1 MPITNTKYA
10 FSGVQ
15 STTSPQIIYTETQQP
30 AKQEQVKSI
39 YSNFWNLF
47 DTDPNQADIQ
57 VDYNQLINK
66 KWLQDQNNLLK
77 IAGGPGFNEKDFRK
91 LGEAALNYKKYYD
104 ENGEYIG
111 NNTRKALKAKEVYD
125 KYLARVGQFAQSL
138 KQKRYKIDE
147 NGNPVLVYEGAEGF
161 KDGYNTA
168 DEAKAAYA
176 QQQQYNKDARSWAGR
191 NYMDKKDWGALKYEQ
206 ENKFTNHDTV
216 IDHLVSLA
224 GPNISEE
231 LIAQAKRGSTW
242 GKASNQ
248 IFQAALD
255 NLAKTNYREAKALY
269 NSING
274 LYGKNDKNF
283 QFFNNTS
290 LYDGSNA
297 FTNANKRNWLE
308 SEAGVADVTNF
319 YQNNND
325 PKLNGYDDDY
335 QDYLKEQEK
344 YKKWQKEN
352 GGFGASYS
360 TQFKQGG
367 KMNKYQ
373 QGGQAPTAAQ
383 MVLQA
388 LSAAQQGDQSGL
400 QQLFSDKKTA
410 QAVIQQ
416 LQKEAQEGSEEAIQ
430 ALEAL
435 KQIMSGSK
443 KQATMAQK
451 GAKLSYIHRL
461 ATGCPPG
468 MEITYFKRGG
478 RLCKA
483 CIEKAKKAKEGASL
497 DNIIAKNKRRYPGI
511 TDDQAAGRAPIRKN
525 GKDYYLDG
533 DGVLGEAS
541 KKGKYGFGGFLEYFK
556 SGGKNSVK
564 RVSKE
569 ITDDGYEMKFSDGT
583 SSNYG
588 RNPMNGKSV
597 AIGRDGKTYKGE
609 KADSVLIN
617 DSQKTVPAIK
627 ANKKKSMACGGKAK
641 KPKCGTKA
649 KCGAE
654 LEKCGGKTPMT
665 KCGGKAPMDKCGGKT
680 TLAKCGTELKK
691 CGGKAKKSSPKK
703 PVVNKDKCGGKAKK
717 HAIGGNLEL
726 LKYMILNYNK

>member
-1 MPITNTKYA
+1 MPGETEFTLGELQSGIPTNVRYA
-10 FSGVQ
+10 SPENPIQ
-15 STTSPQIIYTETQQP
+15 RAPIKTTYT
-30 AKQEQVKSI
+30 
-39 YSNFWNLF
+39 NFQDLF
-47 DTDPNQADIQ
+47 DTNRDARDGIQ
-57 VDYNQLINK
+57 LDSNNLINND
-66 KWLQDQNNLLK
+66 WLESKYYELIRLGNLEYNKEHLK
-77 IAGGPGFNEKDFRK
+77 YLKN
-91 LGEAALNYKKYYD
+91 LGKAALNYYKYFENDNPISGVNPKKAYNAQKEFD
-104 ENGEYIG
+104 
-111 NNTRKALKAKEVYD
+111 RAKKVVLD
-125 KYLARVGQFAQSL
+125 WTQSL

-147 NGNPVLVYEGAEGF
+147 NGNPILVYEGT
-161 KDGYNTA
+161 KDFDKDSYNTA
-168 DEAKAAYA
+168 EEAKAAYA
-176 QQQQYNKDARSWAGR
+176 QQQQYNKDARSWAGK
-191 NYMDKKDWGALKYEQ
+191 NYMEKNDWDALEYNPATSFKD
-206 ENKFTNHDTV
+206 HDAV
-216 IDHLVSLA
+216 IDHFVGLA
-224 GPNISEE
+224 GDNISQET
-231 LIAQAKRGSTW
+231 IDKAKKGGIW
-242 GKASNQ
+242 GNASNQ

-255 NLAKTNYREAKALY
+255 NLAKTDYREARALY
-269 NSING
+269 NSIRNKYSDTG
-274 LYGKNDKNF
+274 SFRFEKGA
-283 QFFNNTS
+283 T

-297 FTNANKRNWLE
+297 FTGANKRNWLE
-308 SEAGVADVTNF
+308 SKKGVDDVNQF
-319 YQNNND
+319 YKTYHGD
-325 PKLNGYDDDY
+325 SGYMDDY
-335 QDYLKEQEK
+335 QDYVKKQKEVAD
-344 YKKWQKEN
+344 WQKEN

-435 KQIMSGSK
+435 KQIMGGSK

-468 MEITYFKRGG
+468 MEMTYFKKGG

-497 DNIIAKNKRRYPGI
+497 NNIIAKNKERYPGI
-511 TDDQAAGRAPIRKN
+511 TNDQAAGRAPIRKN
-525 GKDYYLDG
+525 GKDYYLGG
-533 DGVLGEAS
+533 DGVLSEAPKRS
-541 KKGKYGFGGFLEYFK
+541 KYGFGGFFEYFK
-556 SGGKNSVK
+556 
-564 RVSKE
+564 
-569 ITDDGYEMKFSDGT
+569 
-583 SSNYG
+583 
-588 RNPMNGKSV
+588 
-597 AIGRDGKTYKGE
+597 
-609 KADSVLIN
+609 
-617 DSQKTVPAIK
+617 
-627 ANKKKSMACGGKAK
+627 CGGKPK

-654 LEKCGGKTPMT
+654 LEKCGGKTPMDKCGGKTPMT

-703 PVVNKDKCGGKAKK
+703 SVVNKDKCGGKAKK

>member
-1 MPITNTKYA
+1 MADPNTNTTYS
-10 FSGVQ
+10 FSGIQ
-15 STTSPQIIYTETQQP
+15 STTSPQIIYSQTQQP

-39 YSNFWNLF
+39 YSNFWDLF
-47 DTDPNQADIQ
+47 DEDPNQADIQ
-57 VDYNQLINK
+57 VDYNKLMDK

-77 IAGGPGFNEKDFRK
+77 IAGGTGFNEKDFRK
-91 LGEAALNYKKYYD
+91 LGEAALKYKQYYGP
-104 ENGEYIG
+104 NGEYIG
-111 NNTRKALKAKEVYD
+111 NDTKKALKAKEVYD

-138 KQKRYKIDE
+138 KQKRYTVDKD
-147 NGNPVLVYEGAEGF
+147 GNPVLVYEGAEGF
-161 KDGYNTA
+161 NDGYNTA

-176 QQQQYNKDARSWAGR
+176 QQQQYNKNARSWAGR
-191 NYMDKKDWGALKYEQ
+191 NYMEKKDWGALKYEQ
-206 ENKFTNHDTV
+206 ENKFTNHDAV

-224 GPNISEE
+224 GDNISQET
-231 LIAQAKRGSTW
+231 IDKAKKGGIW
-242 GKASNQ
+242 GNASNQ

-255 NLAKTNYREAKALY
+255 NLAKTNYRDARALY
-269 NSING
+269 NSIRNKYSSTG
-274 LYGKNDKNF
+274 SFRFEKGA
-283 QFFNNTS
+283 T

-443 KQATMAQK
+443 KQATIAQK

-461 ATGCPPG
+461 ATGCPAG

-483 CIEKAKKAKEGASL
+483 CIEKAKKAKEGASGDRVL
-497 DNIIAKNKRRYPGI
+497 SEAPKR
-511 TDDQAAGRAPIRKN
+511 
-525 GKDYYLDG
+525 
-533 DGVLGEAS
+533 S
-541 KKGKYGFGGFLEYFK
+541 KYGFGGFFEYFK
-556 SGGKNSVK
+556 SGGKNPVK

-597 AIGRDGKTYKGE
+597 AVGRDGKIYTGE

-641 KPKCGTKA
+641 KSKCGTKA

-703 PVVNKDKCGGKAKK
+703 PIVNKDKCGGKAKK

>member
-1 MPITNTKYA
+1 MPEPELNNKTNSYNYQYVFEGPRQQTPSRKTIYDQNPVNAFYGLLGWNNVSPQGINDLSSDNHLGGQEINNFLRNIHFDERSIDSRYGKGTLNRWKDTFKRWVNNRISNNNKY
-10 FSGVQ
+10 F
-15 STTSPQIIYTETQQP
+15 TSPQQAADREVLKQLMDEVNLQNVKYDPLTGNALYYGNAGYDQGVSANDWQP
-30 AKQEQVKSI
+30 ANSQ
-39 YSNFWNLF
+39 YTTAR
-47 DTDPNQADIQ
+47 D
-57 VDYNQLINK
+57 DYARSLISKEYDNY
-66 KWLQDQNNLLK
+66 LQK
-77 IAGGPGFNEKDFRK
+77 
-91 LGEAALNYKKYYD
+91 
-104 ENGEYIG
+104 
-111 NNTRKALKAKEVYD
+111 
-125 KYLARVGQFAQSL
+125 SL
-138 KQKRYKIDE
+138 KDTSWKADKQYGW
-147 NGNPVLVYEGAEGF
+147 NGDSKLTQTDVYNLIKHAG
-161 KDGYNTA
+161 
-168 DEAKAAYA
+168 
-176 QQQQYNKDARSWAGR
+176 DAGS
-191 NYMDKKDWGALKYEQ
+191 
-206 ENKFTNHDTV
+206 
-216 IDHLVSLA
+216 
-224 GPNISEE
+224 E
-231 LIAQAKRGSTW
+231 LILNKS
-242 GKASNQ
+242 
-248 IFQAALD
+248 LD
-255 NLAKTNYREAKALY
+255 AYQDSDYENFKFGDKSKEAFAKALDY
-269 NSING
+269 YKKNNPAVYNAILSSDNYGKFLGNNANYTKIDRLEPTKEGMSKWWEETKNNNQKLVNSI
-274 LYGKNDKNF
+274 DE
-283 QFFNNTS
+283 Q
-290 LYDGSNA
+290 
-297 FTNANKRNWLE
+297 ANSTANVKQYL
-308 SEAGVADVTNF
+308 
-319 YQNNND
+319 
-325 PKLNGYDDDY
+325 DD
-335 QDYLKEQEK
+335 
-344 YKKWQKEN
+344 QKE
-352 GGFGASYS
+352 AQQRQS
-360 TQFKQGG
+360 TPAKFTSANLTLFKQGG

-400 QQLFSDKKTA
+400 QQLFSNKKTA

-435 KQIMSGSK
+435 KQIMGGSK

-468 MEITYFKRGG
+468 MEMTYFKKGG

-525 GKDYYLDG
+525 GKDYYLGG
-533 DGVLGEAS
+533 DGVLSEAP
-541 KKGKYGFGGFLEYFK
+541 KKGKYGFGGFFEYFK
-556 SGGKNSVK
+556 SGGKNPVK

-597 AIGRDGKTYKGE
+597 AIGRDGKTYTGE
-609 KADSVLIN
+609 KADSVLRT

-641 KPKCGTKA
+641 KSKCGTKA

-654 LEKCGGKTPMT
+654 LKKCGGKT
-665 KCGGKAPMDKCGGKT
+665 PMDKCGGKT
-680 TLAKCGTELKK
+680 TLAKCGAELEK
-691 CGGKAKKSSPKK
+691 CRGKAKKISSKK

>member
-1 MPITNTKYA
+1 MPKYDFTGIRRSTPTQTQYA
-10 FSGVQ
+10 ATQQ
-15 STTSPQIIYTETQQP
+15 STVPRTTKT
-30 AKQEQVKSI
+30 I
-39 YSNFWNLF
+39 YSNFEYLF
-47 DTDPNQADIQ
+47 DND
-57 VDYNQLINK
+57 
-66 KWLQDQNNLLK
+66 NNLDNGVTLNYNNFTNKQWLRDRNNRLK

-91 LGEAALNYKKYYD
+91 FGESALNYQKYYD
-104 ENGEYIG
+104 DQDVPLPNVDSG
-111 NNTRKALKAKEVYD
+111 KALKAKEEYE
-125 KYLARVGQFAQSL
+125 KYLTRVGQFAQSL
-138 KQKRYKIDE
+138 RQKRYGVDE
-147 NGNPVLVYEGAEGF
+147 NGNPIEYYEGEKEFTEGD
-161 KDGYNTA
+161 KYNTA
-168 DEAKAAYA
+168 DEARAAYA
-176 QQQQYNKDARSWAGR
+176 QQQQYNKDARAWAGK
-191 NYMDKKDWGALKYEQ
+191 NYMENSKYWNDQNVYDKNLEGTHENVINKLAEIAGINDSDLISKAKSGNVWGANSDAIFQKAV
-206 ENKFTNHDTV
+206 DT
-216 IDHLVSLA
+216 LA
-224 GPNISEE
+224 
-231 LIAQAKRGSTW
+231 AKDYKQAVQLY
-242 GKASNQ
+242 NQ
-248 IFQAALD
+248 I
-255 NLAKTNYREAKALY
+255 K
-269 NSING
+269 G
-274 LYGKNDKNF
+274 MYGNDKSLQFVKNF
-283 QFFNNTS
+283 T
-290 LYDGSNA
+290 LYDGRNA
-297 FTNANKRNWLE
+297 FTNTNKRNWLE
-308 SEAGVADVTNF
+308 SEAGVNDVDQF
-319 YQNNND
+319 YQTY
-325 PKLNGYDDDY
+325 NGNPGYMDDY
-335 QDYLKEQEK
+335 QDYVKKQKEVAD
-344 YKKWQKEN
+344 WQKKN
-352 GGFGASYS
+352 GGFGASYG

-373 QGGQAPTAAQ
+373 QGGQAPTAAK

-400 QQLFSDKKTA
+400 QKLFSDKKTA

-435 KQIMSGSK
+435 KQIMGGSK

-468 MEITYFKRGG
+468 TEMTYFKKGG

-497 DNIIAKNKRRYPGI
+497 DSIIAKNKKRYPGI

-525 GKDYYLDG
+525 GKDYYLGG

-556 SGGKNSVK
+556 SGGKNPVK

-597 AIGRDGKTYKGE
+597 AIGRDGKTYTGE
-609 KADSVLIN
+609 KADSVLRT

-627 ANKKKSMACGGKAK
+627 ANKKKSMA
-641 KPKCGTKA
+641 
-649 KCGAE
+649 
-654 LEKCGGKTPMT
+654 
-665 KCGGKAPMDKCGGKT
+665 
-680 TLAKCGTELKK
+680 

-726 LKYMILNYNK
+726 LKSMILNYNK

>member
-1 MPITNTKYA
+1 MPNYSFTGIERDTPTQTQYA
-10 FSGVQ
+10 A
-15 STTSPQIIYTETQQP
+15 TQQP
-30 AKQEQVKSI
+30 TPSRTTKTI
-39 YSNFWNLF
+39 YSNFEDLF
-47 DTDPNQADIQ
+47 DDDNNIDNGVTLN
-57 VDYNQLINK
+57 YNNFTNK
-66 KWLQDQNNLLK
+66 QWLRDRNNRLK

-91 LGEAALNYKKYYD
+91 FGESALNYQKYYTDKD
-104 ENGEYIG
+104 ELRSDVDSG
-111 NNTRKALKAKEVYD
+111 KALKAKEEYE
-125 KYLARVGQFAQSL
+125 KYRARVGQFAQGL
-138 KQKRYKIDE
+138 RQKRYGVDE
-147 NGNPVLVYEGAEGF
+147 NGNPIEYYEGEEEF
-161 KDGYNTA
+161 NKEDKYNTA
-168 DEAKAAYA
+168 EEAKAAYA

-191 NYMDKKDWGALKYEQ
+191 NYMEKKDWNALQYDPAAS
-206 ENKFTNHDTV
+206 FTDHDAV

-224 GPNISEE
+224 GDNISQET
-231 LIAQAKRGSTW
+231 IDKAKKGGIW
-242 GKASNQ
+242 GNASNQ

-255 NLAKTNYREAKALY
+255 NLAKTNYREARALY
-269 NSING
+269 NSIRNK
-274 LYGKNDKNF
+274 YS
-283 QFFNNTS
+283 NTGS
-290 LYDGSNA
+290 FRFEKGATLYDGSNA
-297 FTNANKRNWLE
+297 FTDANKRNWLE
-308 SEAGVADVTNF
+308 SKAGVDDVTDF
-319 YQNNND
+319 YKND
-325 PKLNGYDDDY
+325 NPEFNGYYDDY
-335 QDYLKEQEK
+335 KDYVKNQEE
-344 YKKWQKEN
+344 YKKWQKDN

-468 MEITYFKRGG
+468 MEMTYFKKGG

-497 DNIIAKNKRRYPGI
+497 NNIIAKNKERYPGI

-525 GKDYYLDG
+525 GKDYYLGG
-533 DGVLGEAS
+533 DGVLSEAP
-541 KKGKYGFGGFLEYFK
+541 KKGKYGFGGFFEYFK
-556 SGGKNSVK
+556 SGGKNPVK

-597 AIGRDGKTYKGE
+597 AIGRDGKTYTGE
-609 KADSVLIN
+609 KADSVLRT
-617 DSQKTVPAIK
+617 DSQKTVPAIR

-641 KPKCGTKA
+641 KSKCGTKA

-654 LEKCGGKTPMT
+654 LKKCGGKT
-665 KCGGKAPMDKCGGKT
+665 PMDKCGGKT
-680 TLAKCGTELKK
+680 TLAKCGAELEK
-691 CGGKAKKSSPKK
+691 CGGKAKKISSKK

>member
-1 MPITNTKYA
+1 MSVPDLNNQTNSYNYQYVFEGPRQQTPSRGTIYDQNPVNA
-10 FSGVQ
+10 FYGLLGWNNV
-15 STTSPQIIYTETQQP
+15 SPQGINDLSSDNHLGG
-30 AKQEQVKSI
+30 QEINNFLRNIHFDERSI
-39 YSNFWNLF
+39 DSRYGKGTLNRWKDTFKRWVNNRISNNNKYSNSPQQATDRQVLKQLMDEVNLQNVKYDPLTGNALYYGNAGYDQGVSDNDWQAANSQYTTARENYAKSLIANKYNDYLNQKLKDDSWKS
-47 DTDPNQADIQ
+47 DTSYGWDETVGLTQANAYRLIQ
-57 VDYNQLINK
+57 R
-66 KWLQDQNNLLK
+66 
-77 IAGGPGFNEKDFRK
+77 AGQ
-91 LGEAALNYKKYYD
+91 
-104 ENGEYIG
+104 ENGLVLGNGKTLSSY
-111 NNTRKALKAKEVYD
+111 NNTDLNNFKFGD
-125 KYLARVGQFAQSL
+125 KSKVAFG
-138 KQKRYKIDE
+138 E
-147 NGNPVLVYEGAEGF
+147 
-161 KDGYNTA
+161 
-168 DEAKAAYA
+168 
-176 QQQQYNKDARSWAGR
+176 
-191 NYMDKKDWGALKYEQ
+191 ALKYY
-206 ENKFTNHDTV
+206 
-216 IDHLVSLA
+216 
-224 GPNISEE
+224 
-231 LIAQAKRGSTW
+231 
-242 GKASNQ
+242 
-248 IFQAALD
+248 
-255 NLAKTNYREAKALY
+255 KTKNPALY
-269 NSING
+269 NAII
-274 LYGKNDKNF
+274 KDKNF
-283 QFFNNTS
+283 TKLMGNGNYTEIKD
-290 LYDGSNA
+290 L
-297 FTNANKRNWLE
+297 
-308 SEAGVADVTNF
+308 
-319 YQNNND
+319 D
-325 PKLNGYDDDY
+325 PKQEGLGEWWNTIGKLNLTLVNEIDKRANSTQEVG
-335 QDYLKEQEK
+335 DYLEAQ
-344 YKKWQKEN
+344 QKAQQRQN
-352 GGFGASYS
+352 TPAKFTSANL
-360 TQFKQGG
+360 TLFKQGG

-373 QGGQAPTAAQ
+373 QGGQAPTAAK

-435 KQIMSGSK
+435 KQIMGGSK

-468 MEITYFKRGG
+468 TEMTYFKKGG

-497 DNIIAKNKRRYPGI
+497 DSIIAKNKKRYPGI

-556 SGGKNSVK
+556 SGGKNPVK

-597 AIGRDGKTYKGE
+597 AIGRDGKTYTGE
-609 KADSVLIN
+609 KADSVLRT

-641 KPKCGTKA
+641 K
-649 KCGAE
+649 
-654 LEKCGGKTPMT
+654 
-665 KCGGKAPMDKCGGKT
+665 
-680 TLAKCGTELKK
+680 
-691 CGGKAKKSSPKK
+691 SSPKK
-703 PVVNKDKCGGKAKK
+703 PAVKKDMCGGKAKK

-726 LKYMILNYNK
+726 LKSMILNYNK

>member
-1 MPITNTKYA
+1 MGNETGGRQITGYDINGAVYGTPTQLTY
-10 FSGVQ
+10 SG
-15 STTSPQIIYTETQQP
+15 QQP
-30 AKQEQVKSI
+30 YRTKQEIPSI
-39 YSNFWNLF
+39 YSNYAQELDIDPSTPGIQAEAGNL
-47 DTDPNQADIQ
+47 T
-57 VDYNQLINK
+57 NK
-66 KWLQDQNNLLK
+66 KWLENTINKFMITNSDFSEDQAKIFRDQLYGYGKTLNEYNKYFDKSGNPISGINLK
-77 IAGGPGFNEKDFRK
+77 KAREAKRRF
-91 LGEAALNYKKYYD
+91 EAAQ
-104 ENGEYIG
+104 
-111 NNTRKALKAKEVYD
+111 NTL
-125 KYLARVGQFAQSL
+125 GQTVQGM
-138 KQKRYKIDE
+138 KQVRYGVDE
-147 NGNPVLVYEGAEGF
+147 NGNTIKYYEGDKGFGEEG
-161 KDGYNTA
+161 KNYNTA
-168 DEAKAAYA
+168 EEATAAY
-176 QQQQYNKDARSWAGR
+176 QKQQQYNKDARSWAGR
-191 NYMDKKDWGALKYEQ
+191 NYMEKKDWDKLEYNPATSFKDH
-206 ENKFTNHDTV
+206 NAV

-224 GPNISEE
+224 GDNISKET
-231 LIAQAKRGSTW
+231 IDKAKKGGIW
-242 GKASNQ
+242 GNASNQ

-255 NLAKTNYREAKALY
+255 NLAKTDYREARALY
-269 NSING
+269 NSIRNKYSGTGSFRFENG
-274 LYGKNDKNF
+274 A
-283 QFFNNTS
+283 T

-297 FTNANKRNWLE
+297 FTDANKRNWLE
-308 SEAGVADVTNF
+308 SKKGVDDVNQF
-319 YQNNND
+319 YQNSND
-325 PKLNGYDDDY
+325 TPGYMDDY
-335 QDYLKEQEK
+335 QDYVKKQKEVAD
-344 YKKWQKEN
+344 WQKEN

-435 KQIMSGSK
+435 KQIMSRSK

-468 MEITYFKRGG
+468 MEMTYFKKGG

-483 CIEKAKKAKEGASL
+483 CIEKAKKAKEGAS
-497 DNIIAKNKRRYPGI
+497 
-511 TDDQAAGRAPIRKN
+511 
-525 GKDYYLDG
+525 G
-533 DGVLGEAS
+533 DGVLSEAPKRS
-541 KKGKYGFGGFLEYFK
+541 KYGFGGFFEYFK
-556 SGGKNSVK
+556 
-564 RVSKE
+564 
-569 ITDDGYEMKFSDGT
+569 
-583 SSNYG
+583 
-588 RNPMNGKSV
+588 
-597 AIGRDGKTYKGE
+597 
-609 KADSVLIN
+609 
-617 DSQKTVPAIK
+617 
-627 ANKKKSMACGGKAK
+627 CGGKPK
-641 KPKCGTKA
+641 KSKCGTKA

-654 LEKCGGKTPMT
+654 LEKCGGKTPMDKCGGKTPMT

>member
-1 MPITNTKYA
+1 MGLTFFGEQEETPSKVIFAETQGHTKRNDTP
-10 FSGVQ
+10 S
-15 STTSPQIIYTETQQP
+15 IYTNYL
-30 AKQEQVKSI
+30 K
-39 YSNFWNLF
+39 FF
-47 DTDPNQADIQ
+47 DDDLKTDGPQLNYQKLADKKYLR
-57 VDYNQLINK
+57 DIN
-66 KWLQDQNNLLK
+66 NRMR

-91 LGEAALNYKKYYD
+91 FGKSALNYQKYYNIDTD
-104 ENGEYIG
+104 ELLEGVDTG
-111 NNTRKALKAKEVYD
+111 KALKAKEEYE
-125 KYLARVGQFAQSL
+125 KYRAIAGKYAQSL
-138 KQKRYKIDE
+138 RQKRYGVDKD
-147 NGNPVLVYEGAEGF
+147 GNPVEYWEGEKGF
-161 KDGYNTA
+161 GEDGKNYNTA
-168 DEAKAAYA
+168 EEATAAYA

-191 NYMDKKDWGALKYEQ
+191 NYMEKKNWDTLEYKPATSFKD
-206 ENKFTNHDTV
+206 HDAV

-224 GPNISEE
+224 GDNISQET
-231 LIAQAKRGSTW
+231 IDKAKKGGIW
-242 GKASNQ
+242 GNASNQ

-255 NLAKTNYREAKALY
+255 NLAKTDYREARALY
-269 NSING
+269 NSIRNK
-274 LYGKNDKNF
+274 YS
-283 QFFNNTS
+283 NTGS
-290 LYDGSNA
+290 FRFEKGATLYDGSKA
-297 FTNANKRNWLE
+297 FTGANKRNWLE
-308 SEAGVADVTNF
+308 SKKGVDDVNQF
-319 YQNNND
+319 YETYHGD
-325 PKLNGYDDDY
+325 SGYMDDY
-335 QDYLKEQEK
+335 QDYVKEQKEVAD
-344 YKKWQKEN
+344 WQKEN

-435 KQIMSGSK
+435 KQIMSRSK
-443 KQATMAQK
+443 KQATMAQR

-525 GKDYYLDG
+525 GKDYYLGG
-533 DGVLGEAS
+533 DGVLSEAPKRS
-541 KKGKYGFGGFLEYFK
+541 KYGFGGFFEYFK
-556 SGGKNSVK
+556 SGGKNPVK

-597 AIGRDGKTYKGE
+597 AIGRDGKTYTGE
-609 KADSVLIN
+609 KADSVLRT

-641 KPKCGTKA
+641 KSKCGTKA

-654 LEKCGGKTPMT
+654 LKKCGGKT
-665 KCGGKAPMDKCGGKT
+665 PMDKCGGKT
-680 TLAKCGTELKK
+680 TLAKCGAELEK
-691 CGGKAKKSSPKK
+691 CGGKAKKISSKK
-703 PVVNKDKCGGKAKK
+703 PAVNKDKCGGKAKK

>member
-1 MPITNTKYA
+1 MPDFKYS
-10 FSGVQ
+10 FNGIER
-15 STTSPQIIYTETQQP
+15 STPVLIQYAAPQQPTSPKRTDT
-30 AKQEQVKSI
+30 I
-39 YSNFWNLF
+39 YSNYENLF
-47 DTDPNQADIQ
+47 DDDNDPSNGTTLN
-57 VDYNQLINK
+57 Y
-66 KWLQDQNNLLK
+66 NNLTNKQWLRDRNNRLK

-91 LGEAALNYKKYYD
+91 FGESALNYYKYYNSQND
-104 ENGEYIG
+104 LLPNVDSG
-111 NNTRKALKAKEVYD
+111 KALKAKEEYE
-125 KYLARVGQFAQSL
+125 KYMTRVGQFAQGL
-138 KQKRYKIDE
+138 RQKRYGVDE
-147 NGNPVLVYEGAEGF
+147 NGNPIEYYEGEKEFTEGG
-161 KDGYNTA
+161 KYNTA
-168 DEAKAAYA
+168 DEARAAYA

-191 NYMDKKDWGALKYEQ
+191 NYMDNSNYWNAQNVYDQNLGVTHENVINKLAEIAGINNSDLISKAKSGNVWGANSDAIFK
-206 ENKFTNHDTV
+206 KAVDT
-216 IDHLVSLA
+216 LA
-224 GPNISEE
+224 
-231 LIAQAKRGSTW
+231 AKDYK
-242 GKASNQ
+242 KAIQ
-248 IFQAALD
+248 
-255 NLAKTNYREAKALY
+255 LY
-269 NSING
+269 NQVKG
-274 LYGKNDKNF
+274 MYGSDKQLKFAKNS
-283 QFFNNTS
+283 T

-297 FTNANKRNWLE
+297 FTDANKRNWLE
-308 SEAGVADVTNF
+308 SKAGVEDVNQF
-319 YQNNND
+319 YANS
-325 PKLNGYDDDY
+325 NGNPGYMDDY
-335 QDYLKEQEK
+335 QDYVKKQKEAAD
-344 YKKWQKEN
+344 WQKKN
-352 GGFGASYS
+352 GGFGASYG

-373 QGGQAPTAAQ
+373 QGGQAPTAAK

-435 KQIMSGSK
+435 KQIMGGSK

-468 MEITYFKRGG
+468 TEMTYFKKGG

-497 DNIIAKNKRRYPGI
+497 NSIIAKNKKRYPGI
-511 TDDQAAGRAPIRKN
+511 TDDQAARRAP
-525 GKDYYLDG
+525 
-533 DGVLGEAS
+533 

-556 SGGKNSVK
+556 SGGKNPVK

-597 AIGRDGKTYKGE
+597 AIGRDGKTYTGE
-609 KADSVLIN
+609 KADSVLRT

-641 KPKCGTKA
+641 K
-649 KCGAE
+649 
-654 LEKCGGKTPMT
+654 
-665 KCGGKAPMDKCGGKT
+665 
-680 TLAKCGTELKK
+680 
-691 CGGKAKKSSPKK
+691 SSPKK
-703 PVVNKDKCGGKAKK
+703 PAVKKDMCGGKAKK

-726 LKYMILNYNK
+726 LKSMILNYNK

>member
-1 MPITNTKYA
+1 MPGETEFTLGELQSGIPTNVRYA
-10 FSGVQ
+10 SPENPIQ
-15 STTSPQIIYTETQQP
+15 RAPIKTTYT
-30 AKQEQVKSI
+30 
-39 YSNFWNLF
+39 NFQDLF
-47 DTDPNQADIQ
+47 DTNRDARDGIQ
-57 VDYNQLINK
+57 LDSNNLINND
-66 KWLQDQNNLLK
+66 WLESKYYELIRLGNLGYNKEHLK
-77 IAGGPGFNEKDFRK
+77 YLKN
-91 LGEAALNYKKYYD
+91 LGKAALNYQKYFENDNPISGMNPKKAY
-104 ENGEYIG
+104 N
-111 NNTRKALKAKEVYD
+111 AKKEFDRAKKVVLD
-125 KYLARVGQFAQSL
+125 WTQSL

-147 NGNPVLVYEGAEGF
+147 NGNPILVYEGT
-161 KDGYNTA
+161 KDFDKDSYNTA
-168 DEAKAAYA
+168 EEAKAAYA

-191 NYMDKKDWGALKYEQ
+191 NYMEKNDWDALEYNPATSFKD
-206 ENKFTNHDTV
+206 HDAV

-224 GPNISEE
+224 GDNISQET
-231 LIAQAKRGSTW
+231 IDKAKKGGIW
-242 GKASNQ
+242 GNASNQ

-255 NLAKTNYREAKALY
+255 NLAKTDYREARALY
-269 NSING
+269 NSIRNKYSDTG
-274 LYGKNDKNF
+274 SFRFEKGA
-283 QFFNNTS
+283 T

-297 FTNANKRNWLE
+297 FTGANKRNWLE
-308 SEAGVADVTNF
+308 SKKGVDDVNQFYETYHGDAG
-319 YQNNND
+319 YM
-325 PKLNGYDDDY
+325 DDY
-335 QDYLKEQEK
+335 QDYAKKQKEVAD
-344 YKKWQKEN
+344 WQKKN

-468 MEITYFKRGG
+468 MEMTYFKKGG

-497 DNIIAKNKRRYPGI
+497 NNIIAKNKERYPGI
-511 TDDQAAGRAPIRKN
+511 TNDQAAGRAPIRKN
-525 GKDYYLDG
+525 GKDYYLGG
-533 DGVLGEAS
+533 DGVLSEAPKRS
-541 KKGKYGFGGFLEYFK
+541 KYGFGGFFEYFK
-556 SGGKNSVK
+556 
-564 RVSKE
+564 
-569 ITDDGYEMKFSDGT
+569 
-583 SSNYG
+583 
-588 RNPMNGKSV
+588 
-597 AIGRDGKTYKGE
+597 
-609 KADSVLIN
+609 
-617 DSQKTVPAIK
+617 
-627 ANKKKSMACGGKAK
+627 CGGKPK

-654 LEKCGGKTPMT
+654 LEKCGGKTPMDKCGGKTPMT

-703 PVVNKDKCGGKAKK
+703 PAVNKDKCGGKAKK

>member
-1 MPITNTKYA
+1 MPDFKYS
-10 FSGVQ
+10 FNGIER
-15 STTSPQIIYTETQQP
+15 STPVLIQYAAPQQPTSPKRTDT
-30 AKQEQVKSI
+30 I
-39 YSNFWNLF
+39 YSNYENLF
-47 DTDPNQADIQ
+47 DDDNDPSNGTTLN
-57 VDYNQLINK
+57 Y
-66 KWLQDQNNLLK
+66 NNLTNKQWLRDRNNRLK

-91 LGEAALNYKKYYD
+91 FGESALNYYKYYNSQND
-104 ENGEYIG
+104 LLPNVDSG
-111 NNTRKALKAKEVYD
+111 KALKAKEEYE
-125 KYLARVGQFAQSL
+125 KYMTRVGQFAQGL
-138 KQKRYKIDE
+138 RQKRYGVDE
-147 NGNPVLVYEGAEGF
+147 NGNPIEYYEGEKEFTEGG
-161 KDGYNTA
+161 KYNTA
-168 DEAKAAYA
+168 DEARAAYA

-191 NYMDKKDWGALKYEQ
+191 NYMDNSNYWNAQNVYDQNLGVTHENVINKLAEIAGINNSDLISKAKSGNVWGA
-206 ENKFTNHDTV
+206 NSDTIFKKAV
-216 IDHLVSLA
+216 DTLA
-224 GPNISEE
+224 
-231 LIAQAKRGSTW
+231 AKDYK
-242 GKASNQ
+242 KAIQ
-248 IFQAALD
+248 
-255 NLAKTNYREAKALY
+255 LY
-269 NSING
+269 NQVKG
-274 LYGKNDKNF
+274 MYGSDKQLKFAKNS
-283 QFFNNTS
+283 T

-297 FTNANKRNWLE
+297 FTDANKRNWLE
-308 SEAGVADVTNF
+308 SKAGVEDVNQF
-319 YQNNND
+319 YANS
-325 PKLNGYDDDY
+325 NGNPGYMDDY
-335 QDYLKEQEK
+335 QDYVKKQKEAAD
-344 YKKWQKEN
+344 WQKKN
-352 GGFGASYS
+352 GGFGASYG

-373 QGGQAPTAAQ
+373 QGGQAPTAAK

-435 KQIMSGSK
+435 KQIMGGSK

-468 MEITYFKRGG
+468 TEMTYFKKGG

-497 DNIIAKNKRRYPGI
+497 NSIIAKNKKRYPGI
-511 TDDQAAGRAPIRKN
+511 TDDQAARRAP
-525 GKDYYLDG
+525 
-533 DGVLGEAS
+533 

-556 SGGKNSVK
+556 SGGKNPVK

-597 AIGRDGKTYKGE
+597 AIGRDGKTYTGE
-609 KADSVLIN
+609 KADSVLRT

-641 KPKCGTKA
+641 K
-649 KCGAE
+649 
-654 LEKCGGKTPMT
+654 
-665 KCGGKAPMDKCGGKT
+665 
-680 TLAKCGTELKK
+680 
-691 CGGKAKKSSPKK
+691 SSPKK
-703 PVVNKDKCGGKAKK
+703 PAVKKDMCGGKAKK

-726 LKYMILNYNK
+726 LKSMILNYNK

>member
-1 MPITNTKYA
+1 MLNYEFTGIRRSTPIQTQYA
-10 FSGVQ
+10 A
-15 STTSPQIIYTETQQP
+15 TQQP
-30 AKQEQVKSI
+30 TLPRTTKTI
-39 YSNFWNLF
+39 YSNFEDLF
-47 DTDPNQADIQ
+47 DDD
-57 VDYNQLINK
+57 
-66 KWLQDQNNLLK
+66 NNLDNGVTLNYNNFTNKQWLRDRNNRLK

-91 LGEAALNYKKYYD
+91 FGESALNYYKYYND
-104 ENGEYIG
+104 QNALLPNVDSG
-111 NNTRKALKAKEVYD
+111 KALKAKEEYE
-125 KYLARVGQFAQSL
+125 KYLTRVGQFAQGL
-138 KQKRYKIDE
+138 RQKRYGVDE
-147 NGNPVLVYEGAEGF
+147 NGNPIEYYEGEKEFTEGG
-161 KDGYNTA
+161 KYNTA
-168 DEAKAAYA
+168 DEARVAYA

-191 NYMDKKDWGALKYEQ
+191 NYMEDSKYWNGQNVYDPKLGETHENVISKLAEIAGINDSDLISKAKSGNVWGDNSNAIFKKAV
-206 ENKFTNHDTV
+206 DT
-216 IDHLVSLA
+216 LA
-224 GPNISEE
+224 AKDYKKA
-231 LIAQAKRGSTW
+231 AQ
-242 GKASNQ
+242 
-248 IFQAALD
+248 
-255 NLAKTNYREAKALY
+255 LY
-269 NSING
+269 NQVKG
-274 LYGKNDKNF
+274 MYGSDKRLRFAKNS
-283 QFFNNTS
+283 T

-297 FTNANKRNWLE
+297 FTDANKRNWLE
-308 SEAGVADVTNF
+308 SEAGVDDVDQF
-319 YQNNND
+319 YQTY
-325 PKLNGYDDDY
+325 NGNPGYMDDY
-335 QDYLKEQEK
+335 QDYVKKQKEVAD
-344 YKKWQKEN
+344 WQKKN
-352 GGFGASYS
+352 GGFGASYG

-435 KQIMSGSK
+435 KQIMGRSK

-468 MEITYFKRGG
+468 MEMTYFKKGG

-497 DNIIAKNKRRYPGI
+497 GSIIAKNKKRYPGI

-525 GKDYYLDG
+525 GKDYYLGG
-533 DGVLGEAS
+533 DGVLSEAPKRS
-541 KKGKYGFGGFLEYFK
+541 KYGFGGFFEYFK
-556 SGGKNSVK
+556 SGGKNPVK

-588 RNPMNGKSV
+588 RNPINGKSV
-597 AIGRDGKTYKGE
+597 AIGRDGKTYTGE
-609 KADSVLIN
+609 KADSVLRT

-641 KPKCGTKA
+641 KSKCGTKAKCGAELKKCGGKTTLA

-654 LEKCGGKTPMT
+654 LEKCGGK
-665 KCGGKAPMDKCGGKT
+665 
-680 TLAKCGTELKK
+680 
-691 CGGKAKKSSPKK
+691 AKKISSKK
-703 PVVNKDKCGGKAKK
+703 PTVNKDRCGGKAKK

>member
-1 MPITNTKYA
+1 MAIEINKENNTENNTVTVQTPWGYSPRNQVTQVNRTPTIYDQSLTQGLSTLLQQNSSISDLSSDEHLGGQEVNRYFKAKNFNANNSEKDTFKRYMNNRKNQKYLGSSQYMYDQTVLNGMLQRANEMDARYDPLTGDKFYYGEKGYDQGVSASDWQTANSQYTTARDDYARSLISKEYDNYLQNSLKDTSWKVNNQYGWNGDSKLTQTDVYNLIKHAGDAGSDLILNKRLDAYQNNDYKNFIFGDKSKAA
-10 FSGVQ
+10 FAKALDYYKKNNPALYNAILNSSNYGEFLGNNAN
-15 STTSPQIIYTETQQP
+15 YTKIDRLEPTKEGMSKWWEETKNNNQ
-30 AKQEQVKSI
+30 KLVKSI
-39 YSNFWNLF
+39 
-47 DTDPNQADIQ
+47 DEQANSTANVKQ
-57 VDYNQLINK
+57 
-66 KWLQDQNNLLK
+66 
-77 IAGGPGFNEKDFRK
+77 
-91 LGEAALNYKKYYD
+91 
-104 ENGEYIG
+104 
-111 NNTRKALKAKEVYD
+111 
-125 KYLARVGQFAQSL
+125 YLDD
-138 KQKRYKIDE
+138 QKR
-147 NGNPVLVYEGAEGF
+147 
-161 KDGYNTA
+161 
-168 DEAKAAYA
+168 A
-176 QQQQYNKDARSWAGR
+176 QQKQSTPA
-191 NYMDKKDWGALKYEQ
+191 
-206 ENKFTNHDTV
+206 KFT
-216 IDHLVSLA
+216 SA
-224 GPNISEE
+224 
-231 LIAQAKRGSTW
+231 
-242 GKASNQ
+242 
-248 IFQAALD
+248 
-255 NLAKTNYREAKALY
+255 NLTL
-269 NSING
+269 
-274 LYGKNDKNF
+274 
-283 QFFNNTS
+283 
-290 LYDGSNA
+290 
-297 FTNANKRNWLE
+297 
-308 SEAGVADVTNF
+308 
-319 YQNNND
+319 
-325 PKLNGYDDDY
+325 
-335 QDYLKEQEK
+335 
-344 YKKWQKEN
+344 
-352 GGFGASYS
+352 
-360 TQFKQGG
+360 FKQGG

-468 MEITYFKRGG
+468 MEMTYFKKGG

-483 CIEKAKKAKEGASL
+483 CIEKAKKAKEGAS
-497 DNIIAKNKRRYPGI
+497 
-511 TDDQAAGRAPIRKN
+511 
-525 GKDYYLDG
+525 G
-533 DGVLGEAS
+533 DGVLSEAPKRS
-541 KKGKYGFGGFLEYFK
+541 KYGFGGFFEYFK
-556 SGGKNSVK
+556 SGGKNPVK

-597 AIGRDGKTYKGE
+597 AIGRDGKTYTGE
-609 KADSVLIN
+609 KADSVLRT
-617 DSQKTVPAIK
+617 DSQKTVPAIR

-641 KPKCGTKA
+641 KSKCGTKA

-680 TLAKCGTELKK
+680 ALAKCGTELKK

-703 PVVNKDKCGGKAKK
+703 PIVNKDKCGGKAKK

>member
-1 MPITNTKYA
+1 MGNPVFNLGGTQLGTNTNVTYA
-10 FSGVQ
+10 SPENYVQ
-15 STTSPQIIYTETQQP
+15 QAPDKTIYTNF
-30 AKQEQVKSI
+30 QE
-39 YSNFWNLF
+39 LF
-47 DTDPNQADIQ
+47 DDNSNAEDGIQ
-57 VDYNQLINK
+57 LNSNNLINK
-66 KWLQDQNNLLK
+66 DWLESKYYELIRRGNLEFNNENLK
-77 IAGGPGFNEKDFRK
+77 YLKN
-91 LGEAALNYKKYYD
+91 LGKAALNYQKYFSNGNPIAGVNPKKAYNAQKEFD
-104 ENGEYIG
+104 
-111 NNTRKALKAKEVYD
+111 RAKKLVLD
-125 KYLARVGQFAQSL
+125 WSQSL
-138 KQKRYKIDE
+138 KQKRYKVDE

-168 DEAKAAYA
+168 EEAKAAYA

-191 NYMDKKDWGALKYEQ
+191 NYMEKKDWDALEYDPATSFKD
-206 ENKFTNHDTV
+206 HDAV

-224 GPNISEE
+224 GNNVSQETIDK
-231 LIAQAKRGSTW
+231 AKKGGIW
-242 GKASNQ
+242 GNASNQ

-255 NLAKTNYREAKALY
+255 NLAKTDYREARALY
-269 NSING
+269 NSIHNKYSDTG
-274 LYGKNDKNF
+274 SFRFEKG
-283 QFFNNTS
+283 TT

-297 FTNANKRNWLE
+297 FTGANKRNWLE
-308 SEAGVADVTNF
+308 SKKGVDDVNQF
-319 YQNNND
+319 YETYHGD
-325 PKLNGYDDDY
+325 SGYMDDY
-335 QDYLKEQEK
+335 QDYAKKQKEVAD
-344 YKKWQKEN
+344 WQKKN

-435 KQIMSGSK
+435 KQIMSRSK

-468 MEITYFKRGG
+468 MEMTYFKRGG

-525 GKDYYLDG
+525 GKDYYLGG
-533 DGVLGEAS
+533 DGVLSEAPKRS
-541 KKGKYGFGGFLEYFK
+541 KYGFGGFFEYFK
-556 SGGKNSVK
+556 
-564 RVSKE
+564 
-569 ITDDGYEMKFSDGT
+569 
-583 SSNYG
+583 
-588 RNPMNGKSV
+588 
-597 AIGRDGKTYKGE
+597 
-609 KADSVLIN
+609 
-617 DSQKTVPAIK
+617 
-627 ANKKKSMACGGKAK
+627 CGGKPK

-654 LEKCGGKTPMT
+654 LEKCGGKTPMDKCGGKTPMT

>member
-1 MPITNTKYA
+1 MPNYSFLGIERDTPTQTQYAATQKPTPSRTTK
-10 FSGVQ
+10 
-15 STTSPQIIYTETQQP
+15 T
-30 AKQEQVKSI
+30 I
-39 YSNFWNLF
+39 YSNFENLF
-47 DTDPNQADIQ
+47 DEDNDLQNGFKLN
-57 VDYNQLINK
+57 YNNLINK
-66 KWLQDQNNLLK
+66 QWLRDRNNRLK

-91 LGEAALNYKKYYD
+91 FGEAALNYKKYYTD
-104 ENGEYIG
+104 NDEYIEG
-111 NNTRKALKAKEVYD
+111 TNTREALKAKEEFE
-125 KYLARVGQFAQSL
+125 KYRARVGQFAQGL
-138 KQKRYKIDE
+138 RQKRYGVDE
-147 NGNPVLVYEGAEGF
+147 NGNPIEYYEGEEEF
-161 KDGYNTA
+161 NKENTYNTA
-168 DEAKAAYA
+168 EEAKAAYA

-191 NYMDKKDWGALKYEQ
+191 NYMEKKDWDALEYDPATSFKD
-206 ENKFTNHDTV
+206 HDAV

-224 GPNISEE
+224 GNNVSQETIDK
-231 LIAQAKRGSTW
+231 AKKGGIW
-242 GKASNQ
+242 GNASNQ

-255 NLAKTNYREAKALY
+255 NLAKTDYREARALY
-269 NSING
+269 NSIHNKYSDTG
-274 LYGKNDKNF
+274 SFRFEKG
-283 QFFNNTS
+283 TT

-297 FTNANKRNWLE
+297 FTGANKRNWLE
-308 SEAGVADVTNF
+308 SKKGVDDVNQF
-319 YQNNND
+319 YETYHGD
-325 PKLNGYDDDY
+325 PGYMDDY
-335 QDYLKEQEK
+335 QDYAKKQKEVAD
-344 YKKWQKEN
+344 WQKKN

-435 KQIMSGSK
+435 KQIMSRSK

-468 MEITYFKRGG
+468 MEMTYFKRGG

-525 GKDYYLDG
+525 GKDYYLGG
-533 DGVLGEAS
+533 DGVLSEAPKRS
-541 KKGKYGFGGFLEYFK
+541 KYGFGGFFEYFK
-556 SGGKNSVK
+556 
-564 RVSKE
+564 
-569 ITDDGYEMKFSDGT
+569 
-583 SSNYG
+583 
-588 RNPMNGKSV
+588 
-597 AIGRDGKTYKGE
+597 
-609 KADSVLIN
+609 
-617 DSQKTVPAIK
+617 
-627 ANKKKSMACGGKAK
+627 CGGKPK

-654 LEKCGGKTPMT
+654 LEKCGGKTPMDKCGGKTPMT

-680 TLAKCGTELKK
+680 TVAKCGTELKK

-703 PVVNKDKCGGKAKK
+703 PAVNKDKCGGKAKK

>member
-1 MPITNTKYA
+1 MADPKYSFIGIERDAPTQVQYAATQRPTPSRTTK
-10 FSGVQ
+10 
-15 STTSPQIIYTETQQP
+15 T
-30 AKQEQVKSI
+30 I
-39 YSNFWNLF
+39 YSNFEDLF
-47 DTDPNQADIQ
+47 DEDNDLSNGFKLN
-57 VDYNQLINK
+57 YNNLINK
-66 KWLQDQNNLLK
+66 QWLRDRNNRLK

-91 LGEAALNYKKYYD
+91 FGESALNYYKYYTDKD
-104 ENGEYIG
+104 ELRSDVDSG
-111 NNTRKALKAKEVYD
+111 KALKAKEEYE
-125 KYLARVGQFAQSL
+125 KYRTRVGQFAQGL
-138 KQKRYKIDE
+138 RQKRYGVDE
-147 NGNPVLVYEGAEGF
+147 NGNPIEYYEGEEEF
-161 KDGYNTA
+161 NKEDKYNTA
-168 DEAKAAYA
+168 EEAKAAYA

-191 NYMDKKDWGALKYEQ
+191 NYMEKKDWDALQY
-206 ENKFTNHDTV
+206 NPATSFTDHDAV
-216 IDHLVSLA
+216 INHLVSLA
-224 GPNISEE
+224 GDNISQET
-231 LIAQAKRGSTW
+231 IDKAKKGGIW
-242 GKASNQ
+242 GNASNQ

-255 NLAKTNYREAKALY
+255 NLAKTNYRDARALY
-269 NSING
+269 NSIRNKYSNTG
-274 LYGKNDKNF
+274 SFRFDKGA
-283 QFFNNTS
+283 T

-297 FTNANKRNWLE
+297 FTDANKRNWLE
-308 SEAGVADVTNF
+308 SEAGVKDVDQF
-319 YQNNND
+319 YQTY
-325 PKLNGYDDDY
+325 NGNPGYMDDY
-335 QDYLKEQEK
+335 QEYAKKQKEVAD
-344 YKKWQKEN
+344 WQKKN
-352 GGFGASYS
+352 GGFGASYG

-443 KQATMAQK
+443 KKATMAQK

-468 MEITYFKRGG
+468 MEMTYFKKGG

-483 CIEKAKKAKEGASL
+483 CIEKAKKAKEGAS
-497 DNIIAKNKRRYPGI
+497 
-511 TDDQAAGRAPIRKN
+511 
-525 GKDYYLDG
+525 G
-533 DGVLGEAS
+533 DGVLSEAPKRS
-541 KKGKYGFGGFLEYFK
+541 KYGFGGFFEYFK
-556 SGGKNSVK
+556 SGGKNPVK

-597 AIGRDGKTYKGE
+597 AIGRDGKTYTGE
-609 KADSVLIN
+609 KADSVLRT

-641 KPKCGTKA
+641 KSKCGTKAKCGAELKKCGGKTTLA

-654 LEKCGGKTPMT
+654 LEKCGGK
-665 KCGGKAPMDKCGGKT
+665 
-680 TLAKCGTELKK
+680 
-691 CGGKAKKSSPKK
+691 AKKISSKK

>member
-1 MPITNTKYA
+1 MAIENNKENNTENNTVI
-10 FSGVQ
+10 VQ
-15 STTSPQIIYTETQQP
+15 TPWGYSPRNQVTQVNRTPTIYDQSLTQGLSTLLQQNSSISDLSSDEHLGGQEVNRYFK
-30 AKQEQVKSI
+30 AK
-39 YSNFWNLF
+39 NFN
-47 DTDPNQADIQ
+47 A
-57 VDYNQLINK
+57 
-66 KWLQDQNNLLK
+66 NNS
-77 IAGGPGFNEKDFRK
+77 EKDTFKRYMNNRK
-91 LGEAALNYKKYYD
+91 NQ
-104 ENGEYIG
+104 
-111 NNTRKALKAKEVYD
+111 
-125 KYLARVGQFAQSL
+125 KYLGSSQYKYDQTVLNGMLQRANEMDARYDPLTGDKFYYGEKGYDQGVSASDWQTANSQYTTARENYAKSLIASKYNDYL
-138 KQKRYKIDE
+138 KQKLNDDTWRDGTYGW
-147 NGNPVLVYEGAEGF
+147 NGNEGLTQANVY
-161 KDGYNTA
+161 
-168 DEAKAAYA
+168 
-176 QQQQYNKDARSWAGR
+176 R
-191 NYMDKKDWGALKYEQ
+191 
-206 ENKFTNHDTV
+206 
-216 IDHLVSLA
+216 
-224 GPNISEE
+224 
-231 LIAQAKRGSTW
+231 LIQ
-242 GKASNQ
+242 
-248 IFQAALD
+248 
-255 NLAKTNYREAKALY
+255 
-269 NSING
+269 
-274 LYGKNDKNF
+274 
-283 QFFNNTS
+283 
-290 LYDGSNA
+290 NA
-297 FTNANKRNWLE
+297 
-308 SEAGVADVTNF
+308 
-319 YQNNND
+319 
-325 PKLNGYDDDY
+325 
-335 QDYLKEQEK
+335 
-344 YKKWQKEN
+344 QKEN
-352 GGFGASYS
+352 GLVLGSGKTLANYENADLNNFIFGDKSKAAFGEALKYYKSYNPALYNAIIKDKNFKNFIGNENYTEIKDLDPKQEGLGEWWNTTGKIDPRLVNEIDEQANNTQAVKDYLKRQQEAQQRQS
-360 TQFKQGG
+360 TPAKFTSATLTLFKQGG

-483 CIEKAKKAKEGASL
+483 CIEKAKKAKEGASGDRVL
-497 DNIIAKNKRRYPGI
+497 RETPKR
-511 TDDQAAGRAPIRKN
+511 
-525 GKDYYLDG
+525 
-533 DGVLGEAS
+533 S
-541 KKGKYGFGGFLEYFK
+541 KYGFGGFFEYFK
-556 SGGKNSVK
+556 SGGKNPVK

-597 AIGRDGKTYKGE
+597 AIGRDGKTYTGE
-609 KADSVLIN
+609 KADSVLRT

-641 KPKCGTKA
+641 KSKCGTKA

-654 LEKCGGKTPMT
+654 LKKCGGKT
-665 KCGGKAPMDKCGGKT
+665 PMDKCGGKT
-680 TLAKCGTELKK
+680 TLAKCGAELEK
-691 CGGKAKKSSPKK
+691 CGGKAKKISSKK

-717 HAIGGNLEL
+717 HAVGGNLEL

>member
-1 MPITNTKYA
+1 MPGETEFTLGELQSGIPTNVRYA
-10 FSGVQ
+10 SPENPIQ
-15 STTSPQIIYTETQQP
+15 RAPIKTTYT
-30 AKQEQVKSI
+30 
-39 YSNFWNLF
+39 NFQDLF
-47 DTDPNQADIQ
+47 DTNRDARDGIQ
-57 VDYNQLINK
+57 LNSNNLINK
-66 KWLQDQNNLLK
+66 DWLESKYYELIRLGNLGYNKEHLK
-77 IAGGPGFNEKDFRK
+77 YLKN
-91 LGEAALNYKKYYD
+91 LGKAALNYQKYF
-104 ENGEYIG
+104 ENGNPRLG
-111 NNTRKALKAKEVYD
+111 VNTKKAYNEQKEFDRASKVVLD
-125 KYLARVGQFAQSL
+125 WTQSL

-191 NYMDKKDWGALKYEQ
+191 NYMEKKDWDALEYNPAINFKD
-206 ENKFTNHDTV
+206 HDAV

-224 GPNISEE
+224 GPDISEE

-308 SEAGVADVTNF
+308 SEAGVDDVSNF

-325 PKLNGYDDDY
+325 PKLKGYDDDY

-435 KQIMSGSK
+435 KQIMSRSK

-468 MEITYFKRGG
+468 MEMTYFKKGG

-497 DNIIAKNKRRYPGI
+497 NNIIAKNKERYPGI
-511 TDDQAAGRAPIRKN
+511 TNDQAAGRAPIRKN
-525 GKDYYLDG
+525 GKDYYLGG
-533 DGVLGEAS
+533 DGVLSEAPKRS
-541 KKGKYGFGGFLEYFK
+541 KYGFGGFFEYFK
-556 SGGKNSVK
+556 
-564 RVSKE
+564 
-569 ITDDGYEMKFSDGT
+569 
-583 SSNYG
+583 
-588 RNPMNGKSV
+588 
-597 AIGRDGKTYKGE
+597 
-609 KADSVLIN
+609 
-617 DSQKTVPAIK
+617 
-627 ANKKKSMACGGKAK
+627 CGGKPK

-654 LEKCGGKTPMT
+654 LEKCGGKTPMDKCGGKTPMT

>member
-1 MPITNTKYA
+1 MAIENNKENNTIT
-10 FSGVQ
+10 VQ
-15 STTSPQIIYTETQQP
+15 TPWGYSPRNQVTQVNRTPTIYDQSLTQGLSTLLQQNSSISDLSSDEHLGGQEVNRYFK
-30 AKQEQVKSI
+30 AK
-39 YSNFWNLF
+39 NFN
-47 DTDPNQADIQ
+47 A
-57 VDYNQLINK
+57 
-66 KWLQDQNNLLK
+66 NNS
-77 IAGGPGFNEKDFRK
+77 EKDTFKRYMNNRK
-91 LGEAALNYKKYYD
+91 NQ
-104 ENGEYIG
+104 
-111 NNTRKALKAKEVYD
+111 
-125 KYLARVGQFAQSL
+125 KYLASSQYKYDQTVLNGMLQRANEMDARYDPLTGNKFYYGEEGYDQGVSASDWQTANSQYTTARENYAKSLIASKYNDYL
-138 KQKRYKIDE
+138 KQKLNDDSWRDGTYGWNGAENLTKANVYRLIQNAQKE
-147 NGNPVLVYEGAEGF
+147 NGLVLGSGKTLANYENTDLNNF
-161 KDGYNTA
+161 KFGDKS
-168 DEAKAAYA
+168 KAAF
-176 QQQQYNKDARSWAGR
+176 GE
-191 NYMDKKDWGALKYEQ
+191 ALKYYKSH
-206 ENKFTNHDTV
+206 NPT
-216 IDHLVSLA
+216 
-224 GPNISEE
+224 
-231 LIAQAKRGSTW
+231 
-242 GKASNQ
+242 
-248 IFQAALD
+248 
-255 NLAKTNYREAKALY
+255 LY
-269 NSING
+269 NAII
-274 LYGKNDKNF
+274 KDKNF
-283 QFFNNTS
+283 QNFIGNENYTEIKDLDPKQEGLGEWWDTTGKTDSRLVNEIDEQANNTQ
-290 LYDGSNA
+290 A
-297 FTNANKRNWLE
+297 VR
-308 SEAGVADVTNF
+308 
-319 YQNNND
+319 
-325 PKLNGYDDDY
+325 
-335 QDYLKEQEK
+335 DYLKQQQEAQQRK
-344 YKKWQKEN
+344 
-352 GGFGASYS
+352 S
-360 TQFKQGG
+360 TPAKFTSATLTLFKQGG

-483 CIEKAKKAKEGASL
+483 CIEKAKKAKEGAS
-497 DNIIAKNKRRYPGI
+497 
-511 TDDQAAGRAPIRKN
+511 
-525 GKDYYLDG
+525 G
-533 DGVLGEAS
+533 DGVLSEAPKRS
-541 KKGKYGFGGFLEYFK
+541 KYGFGGFFEYFK
-556 SGGKNSVK
+556 SGGKNPVK

-597 AIGRDGKTYKGE
+597 AIGRDGKTYTGE
-609 KADSVLIN
+609 KADSVLRT

-641 KPKCGTKA
+641 KSKCGTKA

-654 LEKCGGKTPMT
+654 LKKCGGKT
-665 KCGGKAPMDKCGGKT
+665 PMDKCGGKT
-680 TLAKCGTELKK
+680 TLAKCGAELEK
-691 CGGKAKKSSPKK
+691 CGGKAKKISSKK
-703 PVVNKDKCGGKAKK
+703 PIVNKDKCGGKAKK

>member
-1 MPITNTKYA
+1 MPEYA
-10 FSGVQ
+10 FTGIRR
-15 STTSPQIIYTETQQP
+15 STPTKTQYAATLQP
-30 AKQEQVKSI
+30 TPLKTTKTI
-39 YSNFWNLF
+39 YSNFEDLF
-47 DTDPNQADIQ
+47 DDDNNIDNGVTLN
-57 VDYNQLINK
+57 YNNLINK
-66 KWLQDQNNLLK
+66 QWLRDRNNRLK

-91 LGEAALNYKKYYD
+91 FGESALNYQKYYTD
-104 ENGEYIG
+104 QDALRPNVDSG
-111 NNTRKALKAKEVYD
+111 KALKAKEEYE
-125 KYLARVGQFAQSL
+125 KYLTRVGQFAQGL
-138 KQKRYKIDE
+138 RQKRYGVDE
-147 NGNPVLVYEGAEGF
+147 NGNPIEYYEGEEEF
-161 KDGYNTA
+161 NKEDKYNTA
-168 DEAKAAYA
+168 EEAKAAYA

-191 NYMDKKDWGALKYEQ
+191 NYMEDSEYWDGQNVYDRNLGQTHEDVINKLANIAGITDSDLISKAKSGNVWGANSDAIFK
-206 ENKFTNHDTV
+206 KAVDT
-216 IDHLVSLA
+216 LA
-224 GPNISEE
+224 
-231 LIAQAKRGSTW
+231 AKDYQ
-242 GKASNQ
+242 KAV
-248 IFQAALD
+248 
-255 NLAKTNYREAKALY
+255 RLY
-269 NSING
+269 NQVKG
-274 LYGKNDKNF
+274 MYGSDKPLQFAKNF
-283 QFFNNTS
+283 T
-290 LYDGSNA
+290 LYDGSDA
-297 FTNANKRNWLE
+297 FTNTNKRNWLE
-308 SEAGVADVTNF
+308 SEAGVEDVKGYYNRDK
-319 YQNNND
+319 QN
-325 PKLNGYDDDY
+325 PGYMDDY
-335 QDYLKEQEK
+335 QGYVKKQKEVAD
-344 YKKWQKEN
+344 WQKEN

-541 KKGKYGFGGFLEYFK
+541 KKGKYGFGGFFEYFK
-556 SGGKNSVK
+556 SGGKNPVK

-597 AIGRDGKTYKGE
+597 AIGRDGKTYTGE
-609 KADSVLIN
+609 KADSVLRT
-617 DSQKTVPAIK
+617 DSQKTVPAIN

-641 KPKCGTKA
+641 KPKCRIKA

-691 CGGKAKKSSPKK
+691 CGGKAKKISSKK

>member
-1 MPITNTKYA
+1 MAIENNKENNTIT
-10 FSGVQ
+10 VQ
-15 STTSPQIIYTETQQP
+15 TPWGYSPRNQVTQVNRTPTIY
-30 AKQEQVKSI
+30 
-39 YSNFWNLF
+39 
-47 DTDPNQADIQ
+47 
-57 VDYNQLINK
+57 
-66 KWLQDQNNLLK
+66 DQNLIQGLSTLVQQNSSISDLSNDAHLGGQEINRYFKAKNFNANNL
-77 IAGGPGFNEKDFRK
+77 EKDTFKRYMNNRNNQK
-91 LGEAALNYKKYYD
+91 YLGSSQYKYDQSVLNGMLQRANEMDARYDPLTGNKFYYG
-104 ENGEYIG
+104 ENGYDQGVSANDWQTANSQYTTARENYAKSLI
-111 NNTRKALKAKEVYD
+111 AKEYD
-125 KYLARVGQFAQSL
+125 NYLQNSL
-138 KQKRYKIDE
+138 KDISWKANKQYGWNGDSKLTKTDVYNLIKHAGDAGSELILNKSLDAYQDKDYE
-147 NGNPVLVYEGAEGF
+147 NF
-161 KDGYNTA
+161 KFGD
-168 DEAKAAYA
+168 KS
-176 QQQQYNKDARSWAGR
+176 KDA
-191 NYMDKKDWGALKYEQ
+191 
-206 ENKFTNHDTV
+206 F
-216 IDHLVSLA
+216 
-224 GPNISEE
+224 
-231 LIAQAKRGSTW
+231 
-242 GKASNQ
+242 
-248 IFQAALD
+248 
-255 NLAKTNYREAKALY
+255 AKALDY
-269 NSING
+269 YKKNNPALYNAILSSSNYGEFLGNNANYTKIDRLEPTKEGMSKWWEETKNNNQKLVNSI
-274 LYGKNDKNF
+274 DE
-283 QFFNNTS
+283 Q
-290 LYDGSNA
+290 
-297 FTNANKRNWLE
+297 ANSTANVKQYL
-308 SEAGVADVTNF
+308 
-319 YQNNND
+319 
-325 PKLNGYDDDY
+325 DD
-335 QDYLKEQEK
+335 
-344 YKKWQKEN
+344 QKE
-352 GGFGASYS
+352 AQQRQS
-360 TQFKQGG
+360 TPAKFTSANLTLFKQGG

-435 KQIMSGSK
+435 KQIMSRSK

-525 GKDYYLDG
+525 GKDYYLGG
-533 DGVLGEAS
+533 DGVLSEAPKRS
-541 KKGKYGFGGFLEYFK
+541 KYGFGGFFEYFK
-556 SGGKNSVK
+556 RGGKNPVK

-588 RNPMNGKSV
+588 RNPMNGESV
-597 AIGRDGKTYKGE
+597 AIGRDGKIYKGE

-627 ANKKKSMACGGKAK
+627 TNKKKSMACGGKAK
-641 KPKCGTKA
+641 KSKCGTKA

-654 LEKCGGKTPMT
+654 LEKCGGK
-665 KCGGKAPMDKCGGKT
+665 
-680 TLAKCGTELKK
+680 
-691 CGGKAKKSSPKK
+691 AKKISSKK

>member
-1 MPITNTKYA
+1 MPDTNYT
-10 FSGVQ
+10 FSGIQ
-15 STTSPQIIYTETQQP
+15 STTSPQIIYAETQQP

-39 YSNFWNLF
+39 YSNFWDLF
-47 DTDPNQADIQ
+47 DQNPEQADIQ
-57 VDYNQLINK
+57 VDYNKLMDK

-91 LGEAALNYKKYYD
+91 LGEAALKYKQYYGP
-104 ENGEYIG
+104 NGEYIG
-111 NNTRKALKAKEVYD
+111 NDTKKALKAKEEYD
-125 KYLARVGQFAQSL
+125 KSLARVGQFAQSL
-138 KQKRYKIDE
+138 KQKRYTVDKD
-147 NGNPVLVYEGAEGF
+147 GNPVLVYEGAEGF
-161 KDGYNTA
+161 KGGYNTA

-176 QQQQYNKDARSWAGR
+176 QQQQYNKDARSWAGK
-191 NYMDKKDWGALKYEQ
+191 NYMEKKDWGALKYDPATS
-206 ENKFTNHDTV
+206 FTDHDAV

-224 GPNISEE
+224 GDNISQET
-231 LIAQAKRGSTW
+231 IDKAKKGGIW
-242 GKASNQ
+242 GNASNQ

-255 NLAKTNYREAKALY
+255 NLAKTNYRDAKALY
-269 NSING
+269 NSIRNKYSNTG
-274 LYGKNDKNF
+274 SFRFDKGV
-283 QFFNNTS
+283 T
-290 LYDGSNA
+290 LYDGSTA
-297 FTNANKRNWLE
+297 FTDANKRNWLE
-308 SEAGVADVTNF
+308 SKAGVDDVTNF
-319 YQNNND
+319 YKND
-325 PKLNGYDDDY
+325 NPEFNGYYDDY
-335 QDYLKEQEK
+335 KDYVKEQEE
-344 YKKWQKEN
+344 YKKWQKDN

-435 KQIMSGSK
+435 KQIMNGSK

-483 CIEKAKKAKEGASL
+483 CIEKAKKAKEGAS
-497 DNIIAKNKRRYPGI
+497 
-511 TDDQAAGRAPIRKN
+511 
-525 GKDYYLDG
+525 G
-533 DGVLGEAS
+533 DGVLSEAPKRS
-541 KKGKYGFGGFLEYFK
+541 KYGFGGFFEYFK
-556 SGGKNSVK
+556 SGGKNPVK

-597 AIGRDGKTYKGE
+597 AIGRDGKTYTGE
-609 KADSVLIN
+609 KADSVLRT
-617 DSQKTVPAIK
+617 DSQKTVPAIN

-641 KPKCGTKA
+641 KSKCGTKA

>member
-1 MPITNTKYA
+1 MGNPVFNLGGTQLGTNTNVTYA
-10 FSGVQ
+10 SPENYVQ
-15 STTSPQIIYTETQQP
+15 QAPDKTIYTNF
-30 AKQEQVKSI
+30 QE
-39 YSNFWNLF
+39 LF
-47 DTDPNQADIQ
+47 DDNSNAEDGIQ
-57 VDYNQLINK
+57 LNSNNLINK
-66 KWLQDQNNLLK
+66 DWLESKYYELIRRGNLEFNNENLK
-77 IAGGPGFNEKDFRK
+77 YLKN
-91 LGEAALNYKKYYD
+91 LGKAALNYQKYFSNGNPIAGVNPKKAYNAQKEFD
-104 ENGEYIG
+104 
-111 NNTRKALKAKEVYD
+111 RAKKLVLD
-125 KYLARVGQFAQSL
+125 WSQSL
-138 KQKRYKIDE
+138 KQKRYKVDE

-168 DEAKAAYA
+168 EEAKAAYA

-191 NYMDKKDWGALKYEQ
+191 NYMEKKDWDALEYDPATSFKD
-206 ENKFTNHDTV
+206 HDAV

-224 GPNISEE
+224 GNNVSQETIDK
-231 LIAQAKRGSTW
+231 AKKGGIW
-242 GKASNQ
+242 GNASNQ

-255 NLAKTNYREAKALY
+255 NLAKTDYREARALY
-269 NSING
+269 NSIHNKYSDTG
-274 LYGKNDKNF
+274 SFRFEKG
-283 QFFNNTS
+283 TT

-297 FTNANKRNWLE
+297 FTGANKRNWLE
-308 SEAGVADVTNF
+308 SKKGVDDVNQF
-319 YQNNND
+319 YETYHGD
-325 PKLNGYDDDY
+325 SGYMDDY
-335 QDYLKEQEK
+335 QDYAKKQKEVAD
-344 YKKWQKEN
+344 WQKKN

-435 KQIMSGSK
+435 KQIMSRSK

-468 MEITYFKRGG
+468 MEMTYFKKGG

-525 GKDYYLDG
+525 GKDYYLGG
-533 DGVLGEAS
+533 DGVLSEAPKRS
-541 KKGKYGFGGFLEYFK
+541 KYGFGGFFEYFK
-556 SGGKNSVK
+556 
-564 RVSKE
+564 
-569 ITDDGYEMKFSDGT
+569 
-583 SSNYG
+583 
-588 RNPMNGKSV
+588 
-597 AIGRDGKTYKGE
+597 
-609 KADSVLIN
+609 
-617 DSQKTVPAIK
+617 
-627 ANKKKSMACGGKAK
+627 CGGKPK

-654 LEKCGGKTPMT
+654 LEKCGGKTPMDKCGGKTPMT

>member
-1 MPITNTKYA
+1 MGNSVFNLGGTQLGTNTNVTYA
-10 FSGVQ
+10 SPENYVQ
-15 STTSPQIIYTETQQP
+15 QAPDKTIYTNF
-30 AKQEQVKSI
+30 QE
-39 YSNFWNLF
+39 LF
-47 DTDPNQADIQ
+47 DDNSNAEDGIQ
-57 VDYNQLINK
+57 LNSNNLINK
-66 KWLQDQNNLLK
+66 DWLESKYYELIRRGNLEFNNENLK
-77 IAGGPGFNEKDFRK
+77 YLKN
-91 LGEAALNYKKYYD
+91 LGKAALNYQKYFSDGNPIAGVNPKKAYNAQKEFD
-104 ENGEYIG
+104 
-111 NNTRKALKAKEVYD
+111 RAKKLVLD
-125 KYLARVGQFAQSL
+125 WSQSL
-138 KQKRYKIDE
+138 KQKRYKVDE

-191 NYMDKKDWGALKYEQ
+191 NYMDKKDWDALKYEQ
-206 ENKFTNHDTV
+206 ENKFTNHDAV

-248 IFQAALD
+248 IFQVALD

-468 MEITYFKRGG
+468 MEMTYFKRGG

-525 GKDYYLDG
+525 GKDYYLGG
-533 DGVLGEAS
+533 DGVLSEAPKRS
-541 KKGKYGFGGFLEYFK
+541 KYGFGGFFEYFK
-556 SGGKNSVK
+556 
-564 RVSKE
+564 
-569 ITDDGYEMKFSDGT
+569 
-583 SSNYG
+583 
-588 RNPMNGKSV
+588 
-597 AIGRDGKTYKGE
+597 
-609 KADSVLIN
+609 
-617 DSQKTVPAIK
+617 
-627 ANKKKSMACGGKAK
+627 CGGKPK

-654 LEKCGGKTPMT
+654 LEKCGGKTPMDKCGGKTPMT

>member
-1 MPITNTKYA
+1 MPEPELNNKTNSYNYQYVFGGPRQQTPSRKTIYDQNPVNAFYGLLGWNNVSPQGINDLSSDNHLGGQEINNFLRNIHFDERSIDSRYGKGTLNRWKDTFKRWVNNRISNNNKYL
-10 FSGVQ
+10 
-15 STTSPQIIYTETQQP
+15 TSPQQAADREVLKQFMDEVNLQNVKYDPLTGNALYYGNAGYDQGVSASDWQTANSQYTTARENY
-30 AKQEQVKSI
+30 AKSLIASK
-39 YSNFWNLF
+39 YN
-47 DTDPNQADIQ
+47 
-57 VDYNQLINK
+57 DY
-66 KWLQDQNNLLK
+66 
-77 IAGGPGFNEKDFRK
+77 
-91 LGEAALNYKKYYD
+91 
-104 ENGEYIG
+104 
-111 NNTRKALKAKEVYD
+111 
-125 KYLARVGQFAQSL
+125 L
-138 KQKRYKIDE
+138 KQKLNDDTWRDGTYGWNGAENLTKANVYRLIQRAQKE
-147 NGNPVLVYEGAEGF
+147 NGLVLGSGKTLADYENTDLNNF
-161 KDGYNTA
+161 KFGDKS
-168 DEAKAAYA
+168 KAAF
-176 QQQQYNKDARSWAGR
+176 G
-191 NYMDKKDWGALKYEQ
+191 E
-206 ENKFTNHDTV
+206 
-216 IDHLVSLA
+216 
-224 GPNISEE
+224 
-231 LIAQAKRGSTW
+231 
-242 GKASNQ
+242 
-248 IFQAALD
+248 ALD
-255 NLAKTNYREAKALY
+255 YYKKNNPALY
-269 NSING
+269 NAII
-274 LYGKNDKNF
+274 KDKNF
-283 QFFNNTS
+283 QNFIGNKNYTEIKDLDPKQEGLGEWWNTTGKTDSRLVNEIDEQANNTQEV
-290 LYDGSNA
+290 
-297 FTNANKRNWLE
+297 RN
-308 SEAGVADVTNF
+308 
-319 YQNNND
+319 
-325 PKLNGYDDDY
+325 
-335 QDYLKEQEK
+335 YLKEQQEAK
-344 YKKWQKEN
+344 QRQ
-352 GGFGASYS
+352 S
-360 TQFKQGG
+360 TPAKFTSATLTLLKQGG

-483 CIEKAKKAKEGASL
+483 CIEKAKKAKEGAS
-497 DNIIAKNKRRYPGI
+497 
-511 TDDQAAGRAPIRKN
+511 
-525 GKDYYLDG
+525 G
-533 DGVLGEAS
+533 DGVLSEAPKRS
-541 KKGKYGFGGFLEYFK
+541 KYGFGGFFEYFK
-556 SGGKNSVK
+556 SGGKNPVK

-641 KPKCGTKA
+641 KSKCGTKA

-654 LEKCGGKTPMT
+654 LKKCGGKT
-665 KCGGKAPMDKCGGKT
+665 PMDKCGGKT
-680 TLAKCGTELKK
+680 TLAKCGAELEK
-691 CGGKAKKSSPKK
+691 CGGKAKKISSKK

>member
-1 MPITNTKYA
+1 MSNPVFNLGGTQSGTPTNVTYA
-10 FSGVQ
+10 SPEQYVQ
-15 STTSPQIIYTETQQP
+15 QAPVKTTYTNF
-30 AKQEQVKSI
+30 QE
-39 YSNFWNLF
+39 LF
-47 DTDPNQADIQ
+47 DNDQDANNGIQ
-57 VDYNQLINK
+57 LNSNDLINK
-66 KWLQDQNNLLK
+66 EWLESKYYELIRRGGLEFNNENLK
-77 IAGGPGFNEKDFRK
+77 YLKN
-91 LGEAALNYKKYYD
+91 LGKAALNYQKYFSNGNPISGANPKKAYNAQKEFD
-104 ENGEYIG
+104 
-111 NNTRKALKAKEVYD
+111 RAKKLVLD
-125 KYLARVGQFAQSL
+125 WSQSL

-161 KDGYNTA
+161 NDGYETA
-168 DEAKAAYA
+168 DAAKAAYA
-176 QQQQYNKDARSWAGR
+176 QQQQYNKDARSWAGK
-191 NYMDKKDWGALKYEQ
+191 NYMEKKNWDELKY
-206 ENKFTNHDTV
+206 NPATSFTDHDAV

-224 GPNISEE
+224 GDNISKET
-231 LIAQAKRGSTW
+231 IATAKKGGIW
-242 GKASNQ
+242 GDASNQ

-255 NLAKTNYREAKALY
+255 NLAKTDYGEARALY
-269 NSING
+269 NSIRNKYSDTG
-274 LYGKNDKNF
+274 SFRFEKG
-283 QFFNNTS
+283 TT
-290 LYDGSNA
+290 LYDGSDA

-308 SEAGVADVTNF
+308 SEKGVNDVNQF
-319 YQNNND
+319 YETF
-325 PKLNGYDDDY
+325 NGNPGYMDDY
-335 QDYLKEQEK
+335 QDYVKKQKEVAD
-344 YKKWQKEN
+344 WQKKN

-435 KQIMSGSK
+435 KQIMGGSK

-597 AIGRDGKTYKGE
+597 AIGRDGKTYTGE

-641 KPKCGTKA
+641 KSKCGTKA

-654 LEKCGGKTPMT
+654 LKKCGGKT
-665 KCGGKAPMDKCGGKT
+665 PMDKCGGKT
-680 TLAKCGTELKK
+680 TLAKCGAELEK
-691 CGGKAKKSSPKK
+691 CGGKAKKISSKK
-703 PVVNKDKCGGKAKK
+703 PAVNKDKCGGKAKK

>member
-1 MPITNTKYA
+1 MPDTNYT
-10 FSGVQ
+10 FSGIQ
-15 STTSPQIIYTETQQP
+15 STTSPQIIYAETQQP

-39 YSNFWNLF
+39 YSNFWDLF
-47 DTDPNQADIQ
+47 DEDPNQADIQ
-57 VDYNQLINK
+57 VNYNKLMNK

-77 IAGGPGFNEKDFRK
+77 IAGGTGFNEKDFRK
-91 LGEAALNYKKYYD
+91 LGEAALKYKQYYGP
-104 ENGEYIG
+104 NGEYIG
-111 NNTRKALKAKEVYD
+111 NDTKKALKAKEVYD

-191 NYMDKKDWGALKYEQ
+191 NYMEKKNWDALEYNPATSFKD
-206 ENKFTNHDTV
+206 HDAV

-224 GPNISEE
+224 GDNISQET
-231 LIAQAKRGSTW
+231 IDKAKKGGIW
-242 GKASNQ
+242 GNASNQ

-255 NLAKTNYREAKALY
+255 NLAKTNYREARALY
-269 NSING
+269 NSIHNKYSDTG
-274 LYGKNDKNF
+274 SFRFEKGA
-283 QFFNNTS
+283 T

-297 FTNANKRNWLE
+297 FTDANKRNWLE

-483 CIEKAKKAKEGASL
+483 CIEKAKKAKEGAS
-497 DNIIAKNKRRYPGI
+497 
-511 TDDQAAGRAPIRKN
+511 
-525 GKDYYLDG
+525 G
-533 DGVLGEAS
+533 DGVLS
-541 KKGKYGFGGFLEYFK
+541 KAPKRSKYGFGGFFEYFK
-556 SGGKNSVK
+556 SGGKNPVK

-641 KPKCGTKA
+641 KSKCGTKA

-654 LEKCGGKTPMT
+654 LKKCGGKT
-665 KCGGKAPMDKCGGKT
+665 PMDKCGGKT
-680 TLAKCGTELKK
+680 TLAKCGAELEK
-691 CGGKAKKSSPKK
+691 CGGKAKKISSKK

>member
-1 MPITNTKYA
+1 MGNPVFDLGGTQSGTPTNVTYA
-10 FSGVQ
+10 SSENYSQQAPVK
-15 STTSPQIIYTETQQP
+15 TIYTNF
-30 AKQEQVKSI
+30 QE
-39 YSNFWNLF
+39 LF
-47 DTDPNQADIQ
+47 DDDNNAKNGIQ
-57 VDYNQLINK
+57 LNSDNLINK
-66 KWLQDQNNLLK
+66 DWLESKYYELIRRGGLEFNNENLK
-77 IAGGPGFNEKDFRK
+77 YLKN
-91 LGEAALNYKKYYD
+91 LGKAALNYQKYFSNGNPILGANPKKAYNAQK
-104 ENGEYIG
+104 EFERA
-111 NNTRKALKAKEVYD
+111 RKLVLD
-125 KYLARVGQFAQSL
+125 WSQNL

-161 KDGYNTA
+161 NDGYNTA

-191 NYMDKKDWGALKYEQ
+191 NYMDKKDWGALKYKQ
-206 ENKFTNHDTV
+206 ENKFTNHDAV

-468 MEITYFKRGG
+468 MEMTYFKKGG

-497 DNIIAKNKRRYPGI
+497 DNIIAKNKERYPGI

-525 GKDYYLDG
+525 GKDYYLGG
-533 DGVLGEAS
+533 DGVLSEAPKRS
-541 KKGKYGFGGFLEYFK
+541 KYGFGGFFEYFK
-556 SGGKNSVK
+556 
-564 RVSKE
+564 
-569 ITDDGYEMKFSDGT
+569 
-583 SSNYG
+583 
-588 RNPMNGKSV
+588 
-597 AIGRDGKTYKGE
+597 
-609 KADSVLIN
+609 
-617 DSQKTVPAIK
+617 
-627 ANKKKSMACGGKAK
+627 CGGKPK

-654 LEKCGGKTPMT
+654 LEKCGGKTPMDKCGGKTPMT

-703 PVVNKDKCGGKAKK
+703 PIVNKDKCGGKAKK

>member
-1 MPITNTKYA
+1 MGNETGGRQITGYDINGAVYGTPTQLTY
-10 FSGVQ
+10 SG
-15 STTSPQIIYTETQQP
+15 QQP
-30 AKQEQVKSI
+30 YRTKQEIPSI
-39 YSNFWNLF
+39 YSNYAQELDIDPSTPGIQAEAGNL
-47 DTDPNQADIQ
+47 T
-57 VDYNQLINK
+57 NK
-66 KWLQDQNNLLK
+66 KWLENTINKFMITNSNFSEDQAKIFRDQLYGYGKTLNEYNKYFDKSGNPISGINLK
-77 IAGGPGFNEKDFRK
+77 KAREAKRRF
-91 LGEAALNYKKYYD
+91 EAAQ
-104 ENGEYIG
+104 
-111 NNTRKALKAKEVYD
+111 NTL
-125 KYLARVGQFAQSL
+125 GQTVQGM
-138 KQKRYKIDE
+138 KQVRYGVDE
-147 NGNPVLVYEGAEGF
+147 NGNTIKYYEGDKGFGEEG
-161 KDGYNTA
+161 KNYNTA
-168 DEAKAAYA
+168 EEATAAY
-176 QQQQYNKDARSWAGR
+176 QKQQQYNKDARSWAGK
-191 NYMDKKDWGALKYEQ
+191 NYMEDSEYWDGQNVYDQNLGQTHEDVINKLANIAGITDSDLINKAKSKHIWGANSDAIFK
-206 ENKFTNHDTV
+206 KAVDT
-216 IDHLVSLA
+216 LA
-224 GPNISEE
+224 
-231 LIAQAKRGSTW
+231 AKDYQ
-242 GKASNQ
+242 KAV
-248 IFQAALD
+248 
-255 NLAKTNYREAKALY
+255 RLY
-269 NSING
+269 NQVKG
-274 LYGKNDKNF
+274 MYGSDKPLQFAKNF
-283 QFFNNTS
+283 T

-297 FTNANKRNWLE
+297 FTSANKRNWLE
-308 SEAGVADVTNF
+308 SEAGVNDVTD
-319 YQNNND
+319 YYD
-325 PKLNGYDDDY
+325 SKGKKGYEDDY
-335 QDYLKEQEK
+335 QEYRKKQDEK
-344 YKKWQKEN
+344 AAWQKNN
-352 GGFGASYS
+352 GGFGAYYG

-468 MEITYFKRGG
+468 MEMTYFKKGG

-497 DNIIAKNKRRYPGI
+497 DNIIAKNKERYPGI
-511 TDDQAAGRAPIRKN
+511 TNDQAAGRAPIRKN
-525 GKDYYLDG
+525 GKDYYLGG
-533 DGVLGEAS
+533 DGVLSEAPKRS
-541 KKGKYGFGGFLEYFK
+541 KYGFGGFFEYFK
-556 SGGKNSVK
+556 
-564 RVSKE
+564 
-569 ITDDGYEMKFSDGT
+569 
-583 SSNYG
+583 
-588 RNPMNGKSV
+588 
-597 AIGRDGKTYKGE
+597 
-609 KADSVLIN
+609 
-617 DSQKTVPAIK
+617 
-627 ANKKKSMACGGKAK
+627 CGGKPK

-654 LEKCGGKTPMT
+654 LEKCGGKTPMDKCGGKTPMT

-703 PVVNKDKCGGKAKK
+703 PIVNKDKCGGKAKK

>member
-1 MPITNTKYA
+1 MAIENNKENNTENNTVT
-10 FSGVQ
+10 VQ
-15 STTSPQIIYTETQQP
+15 TPWGYSPRNQVTQVNRTPTIYDQSLTQGLSTLLQQNSSISDLSNDEHLGGQEVNRYFK
-30 AKQEQVKSI
+30 AK
-39 YSNFWNLF
+39 NFN
-47 DTDPNQADIQ
+47 A
-57 VDYNQLINK
+57 
-66 KWLQDQNNLLK
+66 NNS
-77 IAGGPGFNEKDFRK
+77 EKDTFKRYMNNRK
-91 LGEAALNYKKYYD
+91 NQ
-104 ENGEYIG
+104 
-111 NNTRKALKAKEVYD
+111 
-125 KYLARVGQFAQSL
+125 KYLGSSQYKYDQTVLNGMLQRANEMDARYDPLTGNKFYYGEEGYDQGVSASDWQTANSQYTTARENYAKSLIASKYNDYL
-138 KQKRYKIDE
+138 KQKLNDDTWKSDKSYGWNGAENLTKANVYRLIQRAQKE
-147 NGNPVLVYEGAEGF
+147 NGLVLGSGKTLADYQNTDLNNF
-161 KDGYNTA
+161 KFGDKS
-168 DEAKAAYA
+168 KAAF
-176 QQQQYNKDARSWAGR
+176 GE
-191 NYMDKKDWGALKYEQ
+191 ALEYYKSH
-206 ENKFTNHDTV
+206 N
-216 IDHLVSLA
+216 
-224 GPNISEE
+224 P
-231 LIAQAKRGSTW
+231 
-242 GKASNQ
+242 
-248 IFQAALD
+248 
-255 NLAKTNYREAKALY
+255 ALY
-269 NSING
+269 NAII
-274 LYGKNDKNF
+274 KDKNF
-283 QFFNNTS
+283 QNFIGNENYTEIKDLDPKQEGLGEWWNTTGKIDSRLVNEIDEQANNTQEV
-290 LYDGSNA
+290 
-297 FTNANKRNWLE
+297 RN
-308 SEAGVADVTNF
+308 
-319 YQNNND
+319 
-325 PKLNGYDDDY
+325 
-335 QDYLKEQEK
+335 YLKKQQEA
-344 YKKWQKEN
+344 QQRQ
-352 GGFGASYS
+352 S
-360 TQFKQGG
+360 TPAKFTSATLTLFKQGG

-468 MEITYFKRGG
+468 MEITYYKRGG

-525 GKDYYLDG
+525 GKDYYLGG
-533 DGVLGEAS
+533 DGVLSEAP
-541 KKGKYGFGGFLEYFK
+541 KKGKYGFGGFFEYFK
-556 SGGKNSVK
+556 SGGKNPVK

-597 AIGRDGKTYKGE
+597 AIGRDGKTYTGE
-609 KADSVLIN
+609 KADSVLRT

-641 KPKCGTKA
+641 KSKCGTKA

-654 LEKCGGKTPMT
+654 LKKCGGKT
-665 KCGGKAPMDKCGGKT
+665 PMDKCGGKT
-680 TLAKCGTELKK
+680 TLAKCGAELEK
-691 CGGKAKKSSPKK
+691 CGGKAKKISSKK

>member
-1 MPITNTKYA
+1 MPEYSFTGIKRSTPAQIQYA
-10 FSGVQ
+10 AAQQ
-15 STTSPQIIYTETQQP
+15 STPSKTTKT
-30 AKQEQVKSI
+30 I
-39 YSNFWNLF
+39 YSNFEELF
-47 DTDPNQADIQ
+47 DEDNNLSNGFK
-57 VDYNQLINK
+57 VNYNNLINK
-66 KWLQDQNNLLK
+66 QWLRDRNNRLK
-77 IAGGPGFNEKDFRK
+77 IAGGSGFNEKDFRK
-91 LGEAALNYKKYYD
+91 FGESALNYQKYYD
-104 ENGEYIG
+104 DQDVLRPGVDSG
-111 NNTRKALKAKEVYD
+111 KALKAKEEYD
-125 KYLARVGQFAQSL
+125 KNLTRVGQFAQSL
-138 KQKRYKIDE
+138 RQKRYGVDE
-147 NGNPVLVYEGAEGF
+147 NGNPIEYYEGEEKFGTEGNN
-161 KDGYNTA
+161 YSTA
-168 DEAKAAYA
+168 DEAKAAYT

-191 NYMDKKDWGALKYEQ
+191 NYMEKKDWNALKYDPAAS
-206 ENKFTNHDTV
+206 FTDHDAV

-224 GPNISEE
+224 GDNISKET
-231 LIAQAKRGSTW
+231 IDKAKKGGIW
-242 GKASNQ
+242 GNASNQ

-255 NLAKTNYREAKALY
+255 NLAKTDYREARALY
-269 NSING
+269 NSIRNKYSDTG
-274 LYGKNDKNF
+274 
-283 QFFNNTS
+283 FFRFEKGST

-297 FTNANKRNWLE
+297 FTDANKRNWLE
-308 SEAGVADVTNF
+308 SEKGVDDVNQF
-319 YQNNND
+319 YQKYNGD
-325 PKLNGYDDDY
+325 PGYMDDY
-335 QDYLKEQEK
+335 QGYVKKQKEVAD
-344 YKKWQKEN
+344 WQKKN

-416 LQKEAQEGSEEAIQ
+416 LQKEAQEGSEEAVQ

-435 KQIMSGSK
+435 KQIMGGSK

-468 MEITYFKRGG
+468 MEMTYFKKGG

-483 CIEKAKKAKEGASL
+483 CIEKAKKAKEGALSE
-497 DNIIAKNKRRYPGI
+497 APKR
-511 TDDQAAGRAPIRKN
+511 
-525 GKDYYLDG
+525 
-533 DGVLGEAS
+533 S
-541 KKGKYGFGGFLEYFK
+541 KYGFGGFFEYFK
-556 SGGKNSVK
+556 
-564 RVSKE
+564 
-569 ITDDGYEMKFSDGT
+569 
-583 SSNYG
+583 
-588 RNPMNGKSV
+588 
-597 AIGRDGKTYKGE
+597 
-609 KADSVLIN
+609 
-617 DSQKTVPAIK
+617 
-627 ANKKKSMACGGKAK
+627 CGGKPK

-654 LEKCGGKTPMT
+654 LEKCGGKTPMDKCGGKTPMT